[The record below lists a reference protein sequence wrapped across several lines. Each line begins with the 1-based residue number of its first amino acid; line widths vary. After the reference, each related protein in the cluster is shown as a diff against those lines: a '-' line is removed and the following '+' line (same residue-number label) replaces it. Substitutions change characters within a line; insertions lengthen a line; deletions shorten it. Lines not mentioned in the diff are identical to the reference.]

1 MSLRLNHSLI
11 PTLKTCSL
19 LCAATMATAACVQAG
34 TDDTSKD
41 LNKNVIEKPVEAP
54 KFYVEIGAAGEF
66 DYHAT
71 KFISNG
77 NVDFGPAGGSIG
89 IPIAA
94 ARGKQ
99 AVESLAYSLPA
110 RIQSRDFTSAHDVA
124 AVDGNFK
131 FGYIVNPLLS
141 VYGGFTY
148 THDQGDHSRR
158 LGNFVDVN
166 GAFGAANSSYDLYG
180 DIGQYQS
187 YAGLT
192 GVKITMPRTILDL
205 IHAPKFISPYFKASV
220 GAKYIDDQRIRFY
233 SGSVNAVNTTM
244 DLYNGSFVFTT
255 QGGFGYELKMSRNFS
270 IDIDTDYGYDTAPER
285 GDRQLNGTPSN
296 NGFHGIN
303 TSGDRFYETVGL
315 SAVFKF

>member
-1 MSLRLNHSLI
+1 MPLRSNHSLV

-19 LCAATMATAACVQAG
+19 LLAATMATSLCARAG

-41 LNKNVIEKPVEAP
+41 LNKNVIEKPVPVER
-54 KFYVEIGAAGEF
+54 FYVEIGSAGEF

-77 NVDFGPAGGSIG
+77 NVEFGGVGAG
-89 IPIAA
+89 
-94 ARGKQ
+94 
-99 AVESLAYSLPA
+99 LPA
-110 RIQSRDFTSAHDVA
+110 RIQSRDFISAHDVGTI
-124 AVDGNFK
+124 DGNLN

-148 THDQGDHSRR
+148 SHNEGDHSRR

-166 GAFGAANSSYDLYG
+166 GAYGPANSSYDLYG

-187 YAGLT
+187 YAGVT
-192 GVKITMPRTILDL
+192 GVKFTLPRTILDF
-205 IHAPKFISPYFKASV
+205 IHAPKFISPYFKAQV

-233 SGSVNAVNTTM
+233 SGTVNAINTNI

-255 QGGFGYELKMSRNFS
+255 QGGFGYELKLARNFS
-270 IDIDTDYGYDTAPER
+270 INLDTDYGYDTQPER
-285 GDRQLNGTPSN
+285 GDRQLDGTPNN
-296 NGFHGIN
+296 NGIHGIN
-303 TSGDRFYETVGL
+303 TNGDRFYETVGL